1 MTKSELSTALAALSV
16 EELSAHIAEAQSILD
31 QKRDHA
37 RREFIEETRKKADA
51 LGISLK
57 DILADGASVS
67 PKGRKKKADTPEG
80 RKVAVKYRD
89 PENVENTWT
98 GRGMTPRWL
107 REKTEAGA
115 KLEDFLVEPAA

>member
-67 PKGRKKKADTPEG
+67 TKGRKKKADTPE
-80 RKVAVKYRD
+80 D
-89 PENVENTWT
+89 PENAENTWT

>member
-1 MTKSELSTALAALSV
+1 MKPDLSTALNSLSV
-16 EELSAHIAEAQSILD
+16 EELSAHIAEAQSILN

-67 PKGRKKKADTPEG
+67 PKGRKKKADTQEG

-89 PENVENTWT
+89 PENAENTWT

-107 REKTEAGA
+107 KEKLDAGA
-115 KLEDFLVEPAA
+115 KTDDFLI